1 MSTRCS
7 PALSR
12 TMLPSP
18 ARGPR
23 MPAPITL
30 DTSVRATKEQVS
42 CEVSPDVIIL
52 NLKNGEYYGLN
63 EVGAVIWELLQ
74 ESRSV
79 LEIRDRI
86 LERYPDVSIE
96 ECTGDLLNLL
106 EELSASDLIEIGVS
120 TER

>member
-1 MSTRCS
+1 
-7 PALSR
+7 
-12 TMLPSP
+12 
-18 ARGPR
+18 